1 MVRTRVGYA
10 GGTSCS
16 PTYREIGDHSET
28 VQIDFD
34 PAQITYEELL
44 EVFWASHNAAAEP
57 WSRQYMSII
66 FYQSAGQK
74 DLALA
79 SLQREEARSQGK
91 VHTEIVEY
99 DGFYLAEDYHQKYYL
114 QMHPDLLDEFT
125 AMYPEMGD
133 LIRST
138 AAARVN
144 GYLGGNGTRGS
155 LQGQLDSLGL
165 SQAGMER
172 LLQIGR
178 RLPADALV
186 PYP

>member
-16 PTYREIGDHSET
+16 PTYRDIGDHSET

-34 PAQITYEELL
+34 PARITYEELL
-44 EVFWASHNAAAEP
+44 EVFWASHDAAAKP
-57 WSRQYMSII
+57 WSRQYMSMI
-66 FYQSAGQK
+66 FYHSAEQK

-79 SLQREEARSQGK
+79 SLQREEGRLQRK
-91 VHTEIVEY
+91 VHTEVVEY
-99 DGFYLAEDYHQKYYL
+99 GGFYLAEDYHQKYYL
-114 QMHPDLLDEFT
+114 QMHPDLLDEFE

-144 GYLGGNGTRGS
+144 GYLGGNGTLGS
-155 LQGQLDSLGL
+155 LQEQIDSFGL
-165 SQAGMER
+165 SEAAMER
-172 LLQIGR
+172 LLEACR
-178 RLPADALV
+178 RLPVDAAV
-186 PYP
+186 S